1 MRYYEERTLRVFRGG
16 SFRPCSARKSMAAL
30 DVAAAAAIT
39 YDDEEEETKRDDWH
53 DTRGE
58 FCRRGVS
65 SV

>member
-1 MRYYEERTLRVFRGG
+1 
-16 SFRPCSARKSMAAL
+16 MAAL
-30 DVAAAAAIT
+30 GDDVAAAAAIT

-58 FCRRGVS
+58 FCRRGGS